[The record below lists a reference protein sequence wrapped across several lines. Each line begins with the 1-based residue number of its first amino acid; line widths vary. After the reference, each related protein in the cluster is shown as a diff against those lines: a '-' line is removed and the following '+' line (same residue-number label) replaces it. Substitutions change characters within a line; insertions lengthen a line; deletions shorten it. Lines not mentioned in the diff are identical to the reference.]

1 MSNIMEKELE
11 FFNQNKFDDESGGPI
26 DRNNMKKWIVNFDG
40 PKDSDYEGGKFH
52 VEITFKDDYPKS
64 RPECKFLSEELLHPN
79 IYSNGN
85 VCFGNYEWHEGYT
98 VIDLLAALK
107 YLLRNWSQNF
117 VNIN

>member
-64 RPECKFLSEELLHPN
+64 RP
-79 IYSNGN
+79 
-85 VCFGNYEWHEGYT
+85 
-98 VIDLLAALK
+98 
-107 YLLRNWSQNF
+107 
-117 VNIN
+117 